1 MKKIRSILILIPF
14 FLSLSS
20 CEKDDICD
28 PGTSTTPRLVIEFYD
43 YANQATTRTVSNLK
57 VTGIGG
63 NPKGVVFNTAN
74 DDTKYLTSASKISI
88 PLQNIASS
96 SSADFSKFAFILNA
110 TSTTS
115 IATDS
120 IKFNYSHNDVYISR
134 ACGFKT
140 LFNLKGT
147 TDKSYI
153 LNNNPNP
160 TSGNWIRKIDVIQ
173 PNVSN
178 ENETHVKIYF

>member
-1 MKKIRSILILIPF
+1 MKKIRSILLLIPL

-28 PGTSTTPRLVIEFYD
+28 PSTSTTPRLVIEFYD

-57 VTGIGG
+57 VTGVGG
-63 NPKGVVFNTAN
+63 NPLGIVFNTATN
-74 DDTKYLTSASKISI
+74 DTKYLANASKVSI
-88 PLQNIASS
+88 PLETITNS
-96 SSADFSKFAFILNA
+96 SKFAFILNA
-110 TSTTS
+110 TSTTT

-120 IKFNYSHNDVYISR
+120 LQFNYSHNDVYISR
-134 ACGFKT
+134 ACGYKT
-140 LFNLKGT
+140 IFNLKGT
-147 TDKSYI
+147 NDKSYI
-153 LNNNPNP
+153 LNNNPNQ
-160 TSGNWIRKIDVIQ
+160 TSGFWIQKIDVIQ

>member
-1 MKKIRSILILIPF
+1 MKKIRSILLLIPL
-14 FLSLSS
+14 FLSLSN

-43 YANQATTRTVSNLK
+43 YANQASTRTVSNLK
-57 VTGIGG
+57 VIGEGG
-63 NPKGVVFNTAN
+63 NPLGIVFNTAN

-96 SSADFSKFAFILNA
+96 SIADFSKFTFILNA
-110 TSTTS
+110 TSTTT
-115 IATDS
+115 IATD
-120 IKFNYSHNDVYISR
+120 ILQFNYSHNDIYISR
-134 ACGFKT
+134 ACGYKT
-140 LFNLKGT
+140 VFDLKGT
-147 TDKSYI
+147 ALKSYI
-153 LNNNPNP
+153 LNNNVNQ
-160 TSGNWIRKIDVIQ
+160 TSGNWIQKIDVIQ